1 MPPVRRFAI
10 VYLTAQGI
18 AALAWWAVLAAWPP
32 ARAYFKP
39 AGAPDSTLFAFA
51 VADIV
56 LFAVGSLAAAVG
68 LRRNAPW
75 AWPVLVAHAGAAAY
89 AGLYCVT
96 LPVVAGGSGW
106 LAAVGMAPAVVV
118 PPVLA
123 WRLRPRREHAP

>member
-1 MPPVRRFAI
+1 MPSVRRFAV
-10 VYLTAQGI
+10 VYLTAQGL
-18 AALAWWAVLAAWPP
+18 AALLWWAVLAAFPA
-32 ARAYFKP
+32 ARAHFKP

-51 VADIV
+51 VADIL

-68 LRRNAPW
+68 LHQNTPW

-96 LPVVAGGSGW
+96 LPAVAGGSGW

-118 PPVLA
+118 PPALA
-123 WRLRPRREHAP
+123 WQMRPRREPAA